1 MTNTDRKLTNAIEFI
16 DKAIDELD
24 DAISRELPQA
34 RALTIEFETNLLS
47 IRNKILRFQ
56 DIRKEFLFLEN
67 KQ

>member
-34 RALTIEFETNLLS
+34 RALTVEFETNLLS
-47 IRNKILRFQ
+47 VRNKILRFQ

-67 KQ
+67 RQ